1 MSHTSQ
7 LPPRPVAG
15 CPAGA
20 AGFTML
26 ELLVV
31 AAVLS
36 VLMGL
41 GIGFL
46 GRTDP
51 YQVANAILSG
61 ELRSAQLT
69 ARAEGVPTEVL
80 VRPGVDGESASVQSR
95 LLQPIVT
102 FHCEPREP
110 VLDDSL
116 RASMAGEDV
125 PHGRFG
131 HARRSR
137 PGEVA
142 PLLRWPVTRRVADF
156 RDGLVL
162 RLDLWL
168 EERQAC
174 TVLQLG
180 TAVELIL
187 DEESRPQARLR
198 LTGGSAN
205 ASNSASLRA
214 AISLPLRRWCTL
226 EVACDGRHAWLVLE
240 GREIAQAVAD
250 GQPMVDDQ
258 AVLDVGPADRPI
270 PGMIDEV
277 RVLAYVLGSPQM
289 LPNQL
294 QPERSYRLPF
304 DARGEAIGS
313 HAVRLLLPEE
323 RP

>member
-1 MSHTSQ
+1 MSQTTS
-7 LPPRPVAG
+7 
-15 CPAGA
+15 PAPAIARA

-61 ELRSAQLT
+61 ELRSAQMT

-80 VRPGVDGESASVQSR
+80 VRPGADGESASVQSR

-102 FHCEPREP
+102 FHCEPRER
-110 VLDDSL
+110 VLDESL
-116 RASMAGEDV
+116 QATFGGEDV
-125 PHGRFG
+125 AQGRFG

-137 PGEVA
+137 AGDTT
-142 PLLRWPVTRRVADF
+142 PLLRWPVSRRIADF

-162 RLDLWL
+162 RVDLWL
-168 EERQAC
+168 EQRSAC

-180 TAVELIL
+180 NAVELIL
-187 DEESRPQARLR
+187 DEDLRPQGRLR

-205 ASNSASLRA
+205 AANSASLRA
-214 AISLPLRRWCTL
+214 GVGLPVQRWCTL
-226 EVACDGRHAWLVLE
+226 EIACDGRHAWLVLD

-258 AVLDVGPADRPI
+258 AVLDVGPAERPI
-270 PGMIDEV
+270 PGILDEV
-277 RVLAYVLGSPQM
+277 RVLAYVLGSPQL

-294 QPERSYRLPF
+294 QPDRSYRLQF
-304 DARGEAIGS
+304 DARGETIGS